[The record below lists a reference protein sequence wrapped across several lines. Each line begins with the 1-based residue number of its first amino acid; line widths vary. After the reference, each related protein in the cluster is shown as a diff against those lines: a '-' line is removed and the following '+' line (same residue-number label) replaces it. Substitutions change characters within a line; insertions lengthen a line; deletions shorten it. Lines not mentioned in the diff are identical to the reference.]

1 MMTLSRNIR
10 GADYAAIYVVGDLHG
25 CYRLLMQE
33 LEKIRFNF
41 EQDLL
46 ICTGDLV
53 DRGSENLECISL
65 LDQPWFLS
73 VRGNHE
79 EMCIKGRDDVWIQDM
94 HARNGGEWIYLLST
108 EKQDELSEIFSQL
121 PLVIEIQLEDKKIGI
136 LHADEDKKIG
146 ILHADE
152 DKKIGILHADID
164 IHDWNQF
171 KTNIAKGE
179 RKIPGL
185 TSAYTNALWGRGRI
199 RHHSKRYGTVKNI
212 DEVYLGHTIVK
223 RHTQIDNCH
232 YIDVGSSYTQQLCI
246 VKIK

>member
-65 LDQPWFLS
+65 LDQPWFSS

-94 HARNGGEWIYLLST
+94 HARNGGEWFYLLST

-121 PLVIEIQLEDKKIGI
+121 PLVIEIQL
-136 LHADEDKKIG
+136 
-146 ILHADE
+146 E

-212 DEVYLGHTIVK
+212 DEIYLGHTIVK
-223 RHTQIDNCH
+223 KHTQIDNCH
-232 YIDVGSSYTQQLCI
+232 YIDVGSSYTQKLCI

>member
-65 LDQPWFLS
+65 LNQPWFSS

-94 HARNGGEWIYLLST
+94 HARNGGEWFYLLST
-108 EKQDELSEIFSQL
+108 EKQDELSEILSKL
-121 PLVIEIQLEDKKIGI
+121 PLVIEIQLEDKN
-136 LHADEDKKIG
+136 
-146 ILHADE
+146 
-152 DKKIGILHADID
+152 IGILHADID

-212 DEVYLGHTIVK
+212 DEIYLGHTIVK

-232 YIDVGSSYTQQLCI
+232 YIDIGSSYTQKLCI

>member
-1 MMTLSRNIR
+1 MATLSRNIR
-10 GADYAAIYVVGDLHG
+10 GADYTAIYVVGDLHG

-94 HARNGGEWIYLLST
+94 HARNGGEWFYLLST
-108 EKQDELSEIFSQL
+108 EKQDKLSEIFSQL
-121 PLVIEIQLEDKKIGI
+121 PLVIEIQL
-136 LHADEDKKIG
+136 
-146 ILHADE
+146 E

-212 DEVYLGHTIVK
+212 DEIYLGHTIVK

>member
-65 LDQPWFLS
+65 LDQPWFSS

-94 HARNGGEWIYLLST
+94 HARNGGEWFYLLST

-121 PLVIEIQLEDKKIGI
+121 PLVIEIQL
-136 LHADEDKKIG
+136 
-146 ILHADE
+146 E

-212 DEVYLGHTIVK
+212 DEIYLGHTIVK

-232 YIDVGSSYTQQLCI
+232 YIDIGSSYTQKLCI

>member
-94 HARNGGEWIYLLST
+94 HARNGGEWFYLLST
-108 EKQDELSEIFSQL
+108 EKQDELSKILSKL
-121 PLVIEIQLEDKKIGI
+121 PLVIEIQLEDKN
-136 LHADEDKKIG
+136 
-146 ILHADE
+146 
-152 DKKIGILHADID
+152 IGILHADID

-212 DEVYLGHTIVK
+212 DEIYLGHTIVK
-223 RHTQIDNCH
+223 KHTQIDNCH

>member
-65 LDQPWFLS
+65 LDQPWFSS

-94 HARNGGEWIYLLST
+94 HARNGGEWFYLLST
-108 EKQDELSEIFSQL
+108 EKQDELSEILSKL
-121 PLVIEIQLEDKKIGI
+121 PLVIEIQLEDKN
-136 LHADEDKKIG
+136 
-146 ILHADE
+146 
-152 DKKIGILHADID
+152 IGILHADID

-199 RHHSKRYGTVKNI
+199 RHYSKRYGTVKNI
-212 DEVYLGHTIVK
+212 DEIYLGHTIVK

>member
-94 HARNGGEWIYLLST
+94 HARNGGEWFYLLST

-121 PLVIEIQLEDKKIGI
+121 PLVIEIQL
-136 LHADEDKKIG
+136 
-146 ILHADE
+146 E

-212 DEVYLGHTIVK
+212 DEIYLGHTIVK

>member
-1 MMTLSRNIR
+1 MTTLSRNIR

-53 DRGSENLECISL
+53 DRGNENLECIAL
-65 LDQPWFLS
+65 LDHPWFSS

-94 HARNGGEWIYLLST
+94 HARNGGEWFYLLST
-108 EKQDELSEIFSQL
+108 EKQDQLSEIFSQL
-121 PLVIEIQLEDKKIGI
+121 PLVIEIQL
-136 LHADEDKKIG
+136 
-146 ILHADE
+146 E

-179 RKIPGL
+179 RKVPGL

-212 DEVYLGHTIVK
+212 DEIYLGHTIVK
-223 RHTQIDNCH
+223 RHIQIDNCH
-232 YIDVGSSYTQQLCI
+232 YIDIGSSYTQQLCI

>member
-65 LDQPWFLS
+65 LDQPWFSS

-94 HARNGGEWIYLLST
+94 HARNGGEWFYLLST

-121 PLVIEIQLEDKKIGI
+121 PLVIEIQL
-136 LHADEDKKIG
+136 
-146 ILHADE
+146 E

>member
-94 HARNGGEWIYLLST
+94 HARNGGEWFYLLST

-121 PLVIEIQLEDKKIGI
+121 PLVIEIQL
-136 LHADEDKKIG
+136 EDKKIG

>member
-65 LDQPWFLS
+65 LDQPWFSS

-94 HARNGGEWIYLLST
+94 HARNGGEWFYLLST
-108 EKQDELSEIFSQL
+108 EKQDELSEILSKL
-121 PLVIEIQLEDKKIGI
+121 PLVIEIQL
-136 LHADEDKKIG
+136 
-146 ILHADE
+146 E

-212 DEVYLGHTIVK
+212 DEIYLGHTIVK

-232 YIDVGSSYTQQLCI
+232 YIDVGSSYTQKLCI

>member
-1 MMTLSRNIR
+1 MISKIPHIMMTLSRNIR

-65 LDQPWFLS
+65 LDQPWFSS

-94 HARNGGEWIYLLST
+94 HARNGGEWFYLLST
-108 EKQDELSEIFSQL
+108 EKQDELSEILSKL
-121 PLVIEIQLEDKKIGI
+121 PLVIEIQLEDKN
-136 LHADEDKKIG
+136 
-146 ILHADE
+146 
-152 DKKIGILHADID
+152 IGILHADID

-212 DEVYLGHTIVK
+212 DEIYLGHTIVK

-232 YIDVGSSYTQQLCI
+232 YIDIGSSYTQKLCI

>member
-1 MMTLSRNIR
+1 MTTLSRNIR

-79 EMCIKGRDDVWIQDM
+79 EMCIKGREDVWIQDM
-94 HARNGGEWIYLLST
+94 HARNGGEWFYLLST

-121 PLVIEIQLEDKKIGI
+121 PLVIEIQL
-136 LHADEDKKIG
+136 
-146 ILHADE
+146 E

-212 DEVYLGHTIVK
+212 DEIYLGHTIVQ

>member
-94 HARNGGEWIYLLST
+94 HARNGGEWFYLLST

-121 PLVIEIQLEDKKIGI
+121 PLVIEIQLEDKN
-136 LHADEDKKIG
+136 
-146 ILHADE
+146 
-152 DKKIGILHADID
+152 IGILHADID

-212 DEVYLGHTIVK
+212 DEIYLGHTIVK
-223 RHTQIDNCH
+223 KHTQIDNCH
-232 YIDVGSSYTQQLCI
+232 YIDIGSSYTQKLCI

>member
-33 LEKIRFNF
+33 LQKIRFNF

-94 HARNGGEWIYLLST
+94 HARNGGEWFYLLST

-121 PLVIEIQLEDKKIGI
+121 PLVIEIQL
-136 LHADEDKKIG
+136 
-146 ILHADE
+146 E

>member
-94 HARNGGEWIYLLST
+94 HARNGGEWFYLLST

-121 PLVIEIQLEDKKIGI
+121 PLVIEIQL
-136 LHADEDKKIG
+136 
-146 ILHADE
+146 E

>member
-53 DRGSENLECISL
+53 DRGSENLECIAL
-65 LDQPWFLS
+65 LDHPWFSS

-79 EMCIKGRDDVWIQDM
+79 EMCIRGRDDVWIQDM
-94 HARNGGEWIYLLST
+94 HARNGGEWFYLLST
-108 EKQDELSEIFSQL
+108 EKQDKLSEIFSQL
-121 PLVIEIQLEDKKIGI
+121 PLVIEIQLEDKN
-136 LHADEDKKIG
+136 
-146 ILHADE
+146 
-152 DKKIGILHADID
+152 IGILHADID

-179 RKIPGL
+179 PKIPGL

-199 RHHSKRYGTVKNI
+199 RHHSKRYATVKNI
-212 DEVYLGHTIVK
+212 DEIYLGHTIVK
-223 RHTQIDNCH
+223 HHTQIDNCH

>member
-65 LDQPWFLS
+65 LDQPWFSS

-79 EMCIKGRDDVWIQDM
+79 EMCIKGRDDVWVQDM
-94 HARNGGEWIYLLST
+94 HARNGGEWFYLLST

-121 PLVIEIQLEDKKIGI
+121 PLVIEIQL
-136 LHADEDKKIG
+136 
-146 ILHADE
+146 E

-212 DEVYLGHTIVK
+212 DEIYLGHTIVQ

>member
-1 MMTLSRNIR
+1 MTTLSRNIR

-94 HARNGGEWIYLLST
+94 HARNGGEWFYLLST

-121 PLVIEIQLEDKKIGI
+121 PLVIEIQL
-136 LHADEDKKIG
+136 
-146 ILHADE
+146 E

-212 DEVYLGHTIVK
+212 DEIYLGHTIVK

-232 YIDVGSSYTQQLCI
+232 YIDIGSSYTQKLCI

>member
-1 MMTLSRNIR
+1 MPILVASSYFSDFKDPIMMTLSRNIR

-65 LDQPWFLS
+65 LDQPWFSS

-94 HARNGGEWIYLLST
+94 HARNGGEWFYLLST
-108 EKQDELSEIFSQL
+108 EKQDELSEILSKL
-121 PLVIEIQLEDKKIGI
+121 PLVIEIQLEDKN
-136 LHADEDKKIG
+136 
-146 ILHADE
+146 
-152 DKKIGILHADID
+152 IGILHADID

-212 DEVYLGHTIVK
+212 DEIYLGHTIVK

-232 YIDVGSSYTQQLCI
+232 YIDIGSSYTQKLCI

>member
-1 MMTLSRNIR
+1 MTTLSRNIR

-94 HARNGGEWIYLLST
+94 HARNGGEWFYLLST
-108 EKQDELSEIFSQL
+108 EKQDELSEILSKL
-121 PLVIEIQLEDKKIGI
+121 PLVIEIQL
-136 LHADEDKKIG
+136 
-146 ILHADE
+146 E

-212 DEVYLGHTIVK
+212 DEIYLGHTIVQ

>member
-65 LDQPWFLS
+65 LDQPWFSS

-94 HARNGGEWIYLLST
+94 HARNGGEWFYLLST

-121 PLVIEIQLEDKKIGI
+121 PLVIEIQL
-136 LHADEDKKIG
+136 
-146 ILHADE
+146 E

-212 DEVYLGHTIVK
+212 DEIYLGHTIVK
-223 RHTQIDNCH
+223 KHTQIDNCH
-232 YIDVGSSYTQQLCI
+232 YIDIGSSYTQQLCI

>member
-1 MMTLSRNIR
+1 MTTLSRNIR

-94 HARNGGEWIYLLST
+94 HARNGGEWFYLLST
-108 EKQDELSEIFSQL
+108 EKQDKLSEILSKL
-121 PLVIEIQLEDKKIGI
+121 PLVIEIQL
-136 LHADEDKKIG
+136 
-146 ILHADE
+146 E

-212 DEVYLGHTIVK
+212 DEIYLGHTIVK
-223 RHTQIDNCH
+223 KHTQIDNCH
-232 YIDVGSSYTQQLCI
+232 YIDIGSSYTQKLCI

>member
-1 MMTLSRNIR
+1 MTTLSRNIR

-79 EMCIKGRDDVWIQDM
+79 EMCIKGREDVWIQDM
-94 HARNGGEWIYLLST
+94 HARNGGEWFYLLST
-108 EKQDELSEIFSQL
+108 EKQDELSAIFSQL
-121 PLVIEIQLEDKKIGI
+121 PLVIEIQL
-136 LHADEDKKIG
+136 
-146 ILHADE
+146 E

-212 DEVYLGHTIVK
+212 DEIYLGHTIVK

-232 YIDVGSSYTQQLCI
+232 YIDIGSSYTQKLCI

>member
-65 LDQPWFLS
+65 LDQPWFSS

-79 EMCIKGRDDVWIQDM
+79 EMCIKGRYDVWIQDM
-94 HARNGGEWIYLLST
+94 HARNGGEWFYLLST
-108 EKQDELSEIFSQL
+108 EKQDELSEILSKL
-121 PLVIEIQLEDKKIGI
+121 PLVIEIQLEDKN
-136 LHADEDKKIG
+136 
-146 ILHADE
+146 
-152 DKKIGILHADID
+152 IGILHADID

-212 DEVYLGHTIVK
+212 DEIYLGHTIVK

-232 YIDVGSSYTQQLCI
+232 YIDIGSSYTQKLCI

>member
-1 MMTLSRNIR
+1 MISKILHIMTTLSRNIR

-94 HARNGGEWIYLLST
+94 HARNGGEWFYLLST
-108 EKQDELSEIFSQL
+108 EKQDKLSEIFSQL
-121 PLVIEIQLEDKKIGI
+121 PLVIEIQL
-136 LHADEDKKIG
+136 
-146 ILHADE
+146 E

-199 RHHSKRYGTVKNI
+199 RHHSKHYGTVKNI
-212 DEVYLGHTIVK
+212 DEIYLGHTIVK
-223 RHTQIDNCH
+223 KHTQIDNCH
-232 YIDVGSSYTQQLCI
+232 YIDVGSSYTQKLCI